1 MYGRVLETSRTQAT
15 KLEKWPHLIQSVNI
29 IDNYEI
35 MIFIS
40 VIAVLIG
47 PNQNLDIR
55 MLLRHV
61 YNALSVC
68 VCVCVCV
75 CVLKSC

>member
-15 KLEKWPHLIQSVNI
+15 KLEKWPHLIQSVNV

-55 MLLRHV
+55 TLLRYV
-61 YNALSVC
+61 YIIYALS
-68 VCVCVCV
+68 VCVCV